1 MKKTIL
7 AILLLSVVLVG
18 CGKPKIYGIITNWS
32 AYDTEDFHV
41 TYACGK
47 DGCYSD
53 GSIMS
58 DMLYNDWIEKY
69 KQKHY

>member
-1 MKKTIL
+1 MKKI
-7 AILLLSVVLVG
+7 IIVSLLSMFLVG
-18 CGKPKIYGIITNWS
+18 CGKPKSYGDIANWS

-41 TYACGK
+41 TYAMGI

-53 GSIMS
+53 GSVMS
-58 DMLYNDWIEKY
+58 NMLYNDWIEKY